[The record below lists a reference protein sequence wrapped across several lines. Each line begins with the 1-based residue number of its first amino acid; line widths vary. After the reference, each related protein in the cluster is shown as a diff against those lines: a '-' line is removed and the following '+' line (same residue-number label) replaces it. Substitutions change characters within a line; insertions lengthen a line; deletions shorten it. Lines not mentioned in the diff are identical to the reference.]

1 MKTITKL
8 EADFLNAIINSE
20 NGMGCEPEWNWFE
33 QIKFDSKQG
42 RALAVSLGKK
52 GILIVDDTDKEND
65 FAGTYICIKD
75 EFFNRID
82 DNKIEL
88 VNITAH

>member
-1 MKTITKL
+1 MKNITKL

-33 QIKFDSKQG
+33 QIKFDRKQG
-42 RALAVSLGKK
+42 RALATSLNKK
-52 GILIVDDTDKEND
+52 GILIVDDTDTDDD

-75 EFFNRID
+75 DFFTRID
-82 DNKIEL
+82 NNTIEL
-88 VNITAH
+88 TNIEVQ